1 MKRHILFFALLALS
15 WVDASAQTIQLSAS
29 ASGKQFDGIG
39 AVNGGGA
46 TSVLLKDYP
55 EPQRSQIMDM
65 VYKPNFG
72 ASVSALLVEIPGD
85 GNSTQGSMPS
95 HAHYRGDANYKR
107 GYMWWVMAEAK
118 RRNPALSLDATSWS
132 APAWVGN
139 FWSDDMV
146 DYYIAWLQG
155 LRQVHGL
162 ELDALGCHNEQGWSG
177 DFAKHLR
184 RAMNER
190 GFRDVKLHGFG
201 NWGNQKMDFL
211 KYMQEDAELR
221 DALDAVCA
229 HTFSEI
235 QLTPEQRKMAEDMGK
250 PIWNSEDH
258 VYLPGFDC
266 LITIVKCFNENY
278 IISGATKV
286 INWYDIGATY
296 PMEPYSKEPPM
307 LLAQEPWSGHYTV
320 REALWGYAHY
330 GQFTRVGWRY
340 IDEGCLNLPGGGSMV
355 TMRDPQTGDYSII
368 AETKGAKK
376 SQKIKIEVT
385 DGLATG
391 KLCVWYSDAS
401 QQFVRLNDIT
411 PKRGRFSITL
421 KPDAV
426 YSISTTT
433 GQQKG
438 SFANI
443 PASKPFPIPYTEDFE
458 QYDKPQ
464 EWGGLPH
471 YLADLIGCFEINPSP
486 SHQGGGWLRAANERS
501 EALPLTGKWGEGL
514 SLRQTVGSHTLSW
527 APEWH
532 HYTILGDAS
541 WTDYEVS
548 ADVYLNPGDEA
559 GVMGRLCEVGS
570 GYGVWAKGYYMKM
583 DERGH
588 VELILTRGKRDQKE
602 LIGDKEQQALILAR
616 KDVEIGGEY
625 TLAETLVS
633 GVAACQWHNLKLRF
647 DGDHIT
653 GYVDGIEVV
662 QATSGHYGRGMA
674 GLIAPLHERTVSTP
688 YFDNLCITPLG
699 RTQANATEI
708 PAIHPLYPL
717 LSTRPSTRDTSLTTG
732 RGTGREALLSRL
744 RQLQQRGIMFGH
756 QDDPFY
762 GLGWHWNRGRSDVLD
777 VSGDYPAVMG
787 FELGGIE
794 MGDTK
799 SLDSVPFARIREEIL
814 AHVRRGG
821 IATISWHP
829 RNPLTGGTAWDNKN
843 ATVVSSI
850 LPGGSQYQKFQAWM
864 QRLSIFLRSLSDEHG
879 QPVPIILRPW
889 HENSGGWFWWGKGLC
904 TPEEY
909 KTLWNLLQD
918 KLVADGL
925 TNIVWSW
932 SPNYGYSHDIFDT
945 YPGDERVDIIGLD
958 AYQQPNGEAAFI
970 ATLNKDLTELCT
982 FAREHNRL
990 VALTEC
996 GYQNIPDPTWW
1007 TRVLK
1012 PQIEKYPICYF
1023 LVWRNADRRQYFAP
1037 AKNTKDA
1044 EDFCKMVKDKRILM
1058 LNDIIK

>member
-1 MKRHILFFALLALS
+1 MMRRYLLIGWLLTIGWIGAT
-15 WVDASAQTIQLSAS
+15 AQTIRLSS
-29 ASGKQFDGIG
+29 EASGKQFDGIG

-65 VYKPNFG
+65 VYKPMFG

-95 HAHYRGDANYKR
+95 HSHYQGNHNYLR
-107 GYMWWVMAEAK
+107 GYMWWVMQEVK
-118 RRNPALSLDATSWS
+118 RRNPALALDATSWS

-139 FWSDDMV
+139 YWSDNMV
-146 DYYIAWLQG
+146 DYYVDWLQG
-155 LRQVHGL
+155 LREVHGL
-162 ELDALGCHNEQGWSG
+162 ELDALGCHNEKGWNA

-184 RAMNER
+184 KAMNER
-190 GFRDVKLHGFG
+190 GFREVKLHGFG
-201 NWGNQKMDFL
+201 NWGDRKMEFL
-211 KYMQEDAELR
+211 KQMQEDKELR

-235 QLTPEQRKMAEDMGK
+235 QLTPEERKIAENMGK

-266 LITIVKCFNENY
+266 LISIVHCFNQNY
-278 IISGATKV
+278 IVSGATRV

-296 PMEPYSKEPPM
+296 PLEPYSKEPPM
-307 LLAQEPWSGHYTV
+307 LIAQEPWSGNYHV

-340 IDEGCLNLPGGGSMV
+340 IDDGCLNLPGGGSMV

-376 SQKIKIEVT
+376 TQTIKVKIAYGLST
-385 DGLATG
+385 D

-401 QQFVRLNDIT
+401 QQFVRMKDIT
-411 PKRGRFSITL
+411 PKGGSFSITL

-426 YSISTTT
+426 YSISTTR

-438 SFANI
+438 TFDNI
-443 PASKPFPIPYTEDFE
+443 PASKPFPISYEDDFE
-458 QYDKPQ
+458 QYKNPS
-464 EWGGLPH
+464 EWGYLPH
-471 YLADLIGCFEINPSP
+471 YLADLIGCFELVNAPSLAGRA
-486 SHQGGGWLRAANERS
+486 GGESGTCL
-501 EALPLTGKWGEGL
+501 
-514 SLRQTVGSHTLSW
+514 QQVVGSHTLSW

-541 WTDYEVS
+541 WTDYELS

-559 GVMGRLCEVGS
+559 GVMGRLCDVGS
-570 GYGVWAKGYYMKM
+570 GYGIWAKGYYLKM
-583 DERGH
+583 DDKGK
-588 VELILTRGKRDQKE
+588 VTLILTRGKLDKKE
-602 LIGDKEQQALILAR
+602 LIGDKEQQAIILAR

-625 TLAETLVS
+625 TLAEATVNNI
-633 GVAACQWHNLKLRF
+633 AALQWHNLKLRF
-647 DGDHIT
+647 LGDQIT
-653 GYVDGIEVV
+653 GYVDGVEVV
-662 QATSGHYGRGMA
+662 SVKSDHYGKGMA
-674 GLIAPLHERTVSTP
+674 GLIAPLKERRVSTP
-688 YFDNLCITPLG
+688 YFDNLKITPLG
-699 RTQANATEI
+699 RTQATQTVI
-708 PAIHPLYPL
+708 PAIQPLYPTSSHGRGGL
-717 LSTRPSTRDTSLTTG
+717 LRRLKDLST
-732 RGTGREALLSRL
+732 
-744 RQLQQRGIMFGH
+744 RGIMFGH

-762 GLGWHWNRGRSDVLD
+762 GLGWQWDRGRSDVLA
-777 VSGDYPAVMG
+777 VCGDYPAVMG

-794 MGDTK
+794 MGDAK
-799 SLDSVPFARIREEIL
+799 SLDSVPFARIREELL

-843 ATVVSSI
+843 NTVVKSI
-850 LPGGSQYQKFQAWM
+850 LPGGSQHEKFQAWM
-864 QRLSIFLRSLSDEHG
+864 QHLSAFLLSLRDEHG
-879 QPVPIILRPW
+879 KPVPIIFRPW

-904 TPEEY
+904 TAKEY
-909 KTLWNLLQD
+909 KALWNMLQD
-918 KLVADGL
+918 KLLADGL

-932 SPNYGYSHDIFDT
+932 SPNYGMKSDDMNT
-945 YPGDERVDIIGLD
+945 YPGDDRVDVIGLD
-958 AYQQPNGEAAFI
+958 AYQNPDGEKDFI
-970 ATLNKDLTELCT
+970 STLNKDLTMLCRY
-982 FAREHNRL
+982 ASEKGKM

-996 GYQNIPDPTWW
+996 GYQNLPDPTWW

-1012 PQIEKYPICYF
+1012 PQIEKFPISYF
-1023 LVWRNADRRQYFAP
+1023 LVWRNFNSKHYFAP
-1037 AKNTKDA
+1037 APSTKDA
-1044 EDFCKMVKDKRILM
+1044 PDFRKMVEDNRILM
-1058 LNDIIK
+1058 LNDIK